1 MWSQMWLFAGG
12 LIVTTAAS
20 DFDFHLSIYAIHKA
34 TDMRN
39 KNFVYDLSQ
48 IIYSTKGLM
57 DETKYNTTNVF

>member
-1 MWSQMWLFAGG
+1 MWSQMWLSAGG
-12 LIVTTAAS
+12 FIVATAAS

-39 KNFVYDLSQ
+39 KNFIPDLSQ
-48 IIYSTKGLM
+48 IFYSTKEFM

>member
-1 MWSQMWLFAGG
+1 MVSNVTSD

-39 KNFVYDLSQ
+39 KNFIPDLLQ
-48 IIYSTKGLM
+48 IFCSTKEFM